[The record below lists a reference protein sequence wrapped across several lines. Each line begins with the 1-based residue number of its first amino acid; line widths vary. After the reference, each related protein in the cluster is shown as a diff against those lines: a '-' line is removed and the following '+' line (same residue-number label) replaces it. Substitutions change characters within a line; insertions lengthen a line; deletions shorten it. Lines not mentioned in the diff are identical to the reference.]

1 MYISLNQPRGETLL
15 SMQIMN
21 MPDGEKIS
29 AVFCRCVVM
38 PSRLNTCL
46 EVLSLACYCE
56 VLGLEQAP

>member
-1 MYISLNQPRGETLL
+1 
-15 SMQIMN
+15 MN

-29 AVFCRCVVM
+29 AVFCRCAVM
-38 PSRLNTCL
+38 PPRLNTCL